1 MTIGER
7 ILKLRTDNNV
17 TQDELAL
24 KINVSRQ
31 TIYKWE
37 NNVVLPTV
45 DNIVLIADFFNVTTD
60 FILKSDSNKK
70 KNKTLTKDIFVI
82 SLTLLCGL
90 LLSFFTWKRV
100 YDTQTSSFN
109 VSIYTLFVF
118 YLVITILVILFY
130 FVFRKKS
137 K

>member
-130 FVFRKKS
+130 FVF
-137 K
+137 